1 MEKWQEISN
10 LDQYDTPLFVVYED
24 RIKQN
29 IEKAIALLSGNV
41 SRFRPHIKT
50 HKMGEIL
57 GLFSHYGIDKVKCA
71 TIAEAELAALNGMRD
86 VMIAYQPV
94 GFKIHRMMNLISAFP
109 NCTFSC
115 LVDNLENA
123 RAIADVAKGKAN
135 AEENHQGP
143 AFKKLQEIKVYL
155 DLNTGMNRTGFPIT
169 ENVVQFVAA
178 LKAVDGLKFMGLH
191 IYDGHIH
198 DPDPAV
204 RAARAKPAM
213 DKVLDDAD
221 ELIRQGFQDL
231 SIIAGGSNTFTYY
244 SGIERLECSPGTF
257 VFWDENY
264 TRLLPELDFKNAAV
278 LVCSVI
284 SLPAPGLI
292 CVDLGYK
299 SVSSENPID
308 KRVVFPWNLD
318 LSPIGHSEEHLTLK
332 HIGPREYKVGD
343 RIYGLPYHVCP
354 SCALYEEAQVVN
366 DHQIEKSWRIKA
378 RDKKISI

>member
-1 MEKWQEISN
+1 MENWQEVSN

-29 IEKAIALLSGNV
+29 IEMAIDLLSGDV

-50 HKMGEIL
+50 HKMGEVLQIFGSY
-57 GLFSHYGIDKVKCA
+57 GLHKIKCA
-71 TIAEAELAALNGMRD
+71 TIAEAELAALNGMTD

-94 GFKIHRMMNLISAFP
+94 GFKIHRLMALIAAFP
-109 NCTFSC
+109 ECSFSC
-115 LVDNLENA
+115 LLDNLDTAGEIGNA
-123 RAIADVAKGKAN
+123 AKG
-135 AEENHQGP
+135 QDV
-143 AFKKLQEIKVYL
+143 KVYI
-155 DLNTGMNRTGFPIT
+155 DLNTGMNRTGFPASEDVIA
-169 ENVVQFVAA
+169 FVNA
-178 LKAVDGLKFMGLH
+178 LDEISGLKFMGLH
-191 IYDGHIH
+191 VYDGHIH

-213 DKVLDDAD
+213 DKVLADAD
-221 ELIRQGFQDL
+221 ELIKQGFSDL
-231 SIIAGGSNTFTYY
+231 KIVAGGSNTFSYY
-244 SGIERLECSPGTF
+244 AGIERLECSPGTF

-264 TRLLPELDFKNAAV
+264 TRLLPELAFKPAAV

-284 SLPAPGLI
+284 SLPAPGLL

-299 SVSSENPID
+299 SVSSENPIE
-308 KRVVFPWNLD
+308 KRVVFPWNPD

-332 HIGPREYKVGD
+332 HIGPTVYKVGD

-366 DHQIEKSWRIKA
+366 NQHIEKSWRIKA

>member
-1 MEKWQEISN
+1 MENWQEISN

-24 RIKQN
+24 RVKQN
-29 IEKAIALLSGNV
+29 IEMAIALLSGDI

-50 HKMGEIL
+50 HKMGEVL
-57 GLFSHYGIDKVKCA
+57 QLFSGYGIHKIKCA
-71 TIAEAELAALNGMRD
+71 TIAEAELAALNGMTD

-94 GFKIHRMMNLISAFP
+94 GFKIHRMMALIAAFP
-109 NCTFSC
+109 DCKFSC
-115 LVDNLENA
+115 LVDNLETAREIAAVAQGKGNA
-123 RAIADVAKGKAN
+123 AGTEIEVEPG
-135 AEENHQGP
+135 
-143 AFKKLQEIKVYL
+143 QEISVYL

-169 ENVVQFVAA
+169 ENVVAFVTA
-178 LKAVDGLKFMGLH
+178 LNEIHGLKFMGLH

-213 DKVLDDAD
+213 DKVLADAD
-221 ELIRQGFQDL
+221 ELFKKGFADL
-231 SIIAGGSNTFTYY
+231 KIVAGGSNTFSYY

-264 TRLLPELDFKNAAV
+264 TRLIPELNFKHAAV

-284 SLPAPGLI
+284 SLPAPGIL

-299 SVSSENPID
+299 SVSSENPIE
-308 KRVVFPWNLD
+308 KRVVFPWNED
-318 LSPIGHSEEHLTLK
+318 LTPIGHSEEHLTLK
-332 HIGPREYKVGD
+332 HIGPKEYKVGD

-366 DHQIEKSWRIKA
+366 DHQIEKSWRIRA

>member
-1 MEKWQEISN
+1 MENWQEISN

-29 IEKAIALLSGNV
+29 IEMAIDLLSGDV

-50 HKMGEIL
+50 HKMGEVLQIFA
-57 GLFSHYGIDKVKCA
+57 GYGIHKIKCA
-71 TIAEAELAALNGMRD
+71 TIAEAELAALNGMTD

-94 GFKIHRMMNLISAFP
+94 GFKIHRLMSLIATFP
-109 NCTFSC
+109 ECSFSC
-115 LVDNLENA
+115 LVDNLDTA
-123 RAIADVAKGKAN
+123 RVIAATAMG
-135 AEENHQGP
+135 
-143 AFKKLQEIKVYL
+143 QEVKVYL
-155 DLNTGMNRTGFPIT
+155 DLNTGMNRTGFPAS
-169 ENVVQFVAA
+169 EDVVAFVND
-178 LKAVDGLKFMGLH
+178 LNEISGLKFMGLH

-204 RAARAKPAM
+204 RVARAKPAM
-213 DKVLDDAD
+213 EKVLADAD
-221 ELIRQGFQDL
+221 ELIKQGVKEL
-231 SIIAGGSNTFTYY
+231 KIVAGGSNTFSYY
-244 SGIERLECSPGTF
+244 AGIDRLECSPGTF

-264 TRLLPELDFKNAAV
+264 TRLLPELTFKPAAV
-278 LVCSVI
+278 LICSVI
-284 SLPAPGLI
+284 SLPAPGLL

-299 SVSSENPID
+299 SVSSENPIE
-308 KRVVFPWNLD
+308 KRVAFSWNPD
-318 LSPIGHSEEHLTLK
+318 LTPAGHSEEHLTVK
-332 HIGPREYKVGD
+332 HIGPKVYKVGD

>member
-1 MEKWQEISN
+1 MENWQEISN

-24 RIKQN
+24 RLKQN
-29 IEKAIALLSGNV
+29 IELAIALLFGDV

-50 HKMGEIL
+50 HKMGEVL
-57 GLFSHYGIDKVKCA
+57 ELFSSYGIHKIKCA
-71 TIAEAELAALNGMRD
+71 TIAEAELAALNGMTD

-94 GFKIHRMMNLISAFP
+94 GFKIHRLMTLISSFP

-115 LVDNLENA
+115 LVDNLETA
-123 RAIADVAKGKAN
+123 REIGAVAKAEGK
-135 AEENHQGP
+135 EVQ
-143 AFKKLQEIKVYL
+143 VYL
-155 DLNTGMNRTGFPIT
+155 DLNTGMNRTGFPVT
-169 ENVVQFVAA
+169 ENVVELVMA
-178 LKAVDGLKFMGLH
+178 LKEISGLKFMGLH

-213 DKVLDDAD
+213 DKVIADAD
-221 ELIRQGFQDL
+221 ELLKKGVDGLKIV
-231 SIIAGGSNTFTYY
+231 AGGSNTFSYY

-264 TRLLPELDFKNAAV
+264 SRSLPELNFKPAAV

-284 SLPAPGLI
+284 SKPAPGIL

-299 SVSSENPID
+299 SVSSENPIE
-308 KRVVFPWNLD
+308 KRVVFPWNEGLT
-318 LSPIGHSEEHLTLK
+318 PIGHSEEHLTLK
-332 HIGPREYKVGD
+332 HIGPRAYKVGD

-366 DHQIEKSWRIKA
+366 DHQIKKSWRIKA

>member
-29 IEKAIALLSGNV
+29 IEKAIALLSGDV

-50 HKMGEIL
+50 HKMGEVL
-57 GLFSHYGIDKVKCA
+57 ELFSRYGIHKIKCA
-71 TIAEAELAALNGMRD
+71 TIAEAELAATNGMRD

-94 GFKIHRMMNLISAFP
+94 GFKIHRMLELISTFP

-115 LVDNLENA
+115 LVDDLETA
-123 RAIADVAKGKAN
+123 KAIAEAGK
-135 AEENHQGP
+135 ERG
-143 AFKKLQEIKVYL
+143 LEIKVYL
-155 DLNTGMNRTGFPIT
+155 DLNTGMNRTGFPIA
-169 ENVVQFVAA
+169 ENVVQFANS
-178 LKAVDGLKFMGLH
+178 LKEIRGLNFMGLH

-213 DKVLDDAD
+213 DKVLADAD
-221 ELIRQGFQDL
+221 ELIRLGFQNL
-231 SIIAGGSNTFTYY
+231 NIVAGGSNTFTYY
-244 SGIERLECSPGTF
+244 AGIERLECSPGTF

-264 TRLLPELDFKNAAV
+264 TRLLPELDFKHAAV
-278 LVCSVI
+278 LVCTVI
-284 SLPAPGLI
+284 SLPAPGIL

-299 SVSSENPID
+299 SVSSENPIE
-308 KRVVFPWNLD
+308 KRVVFPWNED

-366 DHQIEKSWRIKA
+366 DHQIKKSWRIKA

>member
-1 MEKWQEISN
+1 MENWQEISN

-29 IEKAIALLSGNV
+29 IEMAIGLLSGEV

-50 HKMGEIL
+50 HKMGEVL
-57 GLFSHYGIDKVKCA
+57 ELFAAYGIYKIKCA
-71 TIAEAELAALNGMRD
+71 TIAEAELAALNGMTD

-94 GFKIHRMMNLISAFP
+94 GFKIHRLMNLISGFP
-109 NCTFSC
+109 DCSFSC
-115 LVDNLENA
+115 LVDNLETA
-123 RAIADVAKGKAN
+123 EAIAAVAKDLGLG
-135 AEENHQGP
+135 E
-143 AFKKLQEIKVYL
+143 EIKVYL
-155 DLNTGMNRTGFPIT
+155 DLNTGMNRTGFPVA
-169 ENVVQFVAA
+169 ENVVEFVNN
-178 LKAVDGLKFMGLH
+178 LRKIDGLKFMGLH

-213 DKVLDDAD
+213 DKVLADAD
-221 ELIRQGFQDL
+221 ELIKQGCTAL
-231 SIIAGGSNTFTYY
+231 KIVAGGSNTFTYY
-244 SGIERLECSPGTF
+244 AGIERLECSPGTF

-264 TRLLPELDFKNAAV
+264 NRLIPELNFKPAAV
-278 LVCSVI
+278 LVCTVI
-284 SLPAPGLI
+284 SLPAPGLL

-299 SVSSENPID
+299 SVSSENPIE
-308 KRVVFPWNLD
+308 KRVVFPWNDD

-366 DHQIEKSWRIKA
+366 NHQIEKSWRIKA

>member
-1 MEKWQEISN
+1 MENWQEISN

-24 RIKQN
+24 RIRQN
-29 IEKAIALLSGNV
+29 IEMAIALLSGEV

-50 HKMGEIL
+50 HKMGEVLQI
-57 GLFSHYGIDKVKCA
+57 FASYGIYKIKCA
-71 TIAEAELAALNGMRD
+71 TIAEAELAALNGMSD

-94 GFKIHRMMNLISAFP
+94 GFKIHRMMSLMATFP
-109 NCTFSC
+109 DCSFSC
-115 LVDNLENA
+115 LVDNLDTAKE
-123 RAIADVAKGKAN
+123 IAAVANG
-135 AEENHQGP
+135 
-143 AFKKLQEIKVYL
+143 QEVKVYL
-155 DLNTGMNRTGFPIT
+155 DLNTGMNRTGFPAS
-169 ENVVQFVAA
+169 ENVVAFVND
-178 LKAVDGLKFMGLH
+178 LKEISGLKFMGLH

-213 DKVLDDAD
+213 DKVLADAD
-221 ELIRQGFQDL
+221 ELIRQGFSEL
-231 SIIAGGSNTFTYY
+231 KIVAGGSNTFSYY
-244 SGIERLECSPGTF
+244 AGIERLECSPGTF

-264 TRLLPELDFKNAAV
+264 TRLLPELAFKHAAV

-284 SLPAPGLI
+284 SVPAAGLL

-299 SVSSENPID
+299 SVSSENPIE
-308 KRVVFPWNLD
+308 KRVVFPWNPD
-318 LSPIGHSEEHLTLK
+318 LTPVGHSEEHLTLK

-366 DHQIEKSWRIKA
+366 DQQIEKSWRIKA